1 MNFPVVASAPQF
13 YQTVHAHVNPPV
25 QYFTPSAMGQCHCH
39 RACPACAR
47 CREGN
52 TVLLPCAACHIH
64 PSSPAFP
71 CLSLC
76 YGECTAISGSDFWLF
91 PGFCFFVHILFIF
104 PPCIRCL
111 QVFLLWAVKRAW
123 AWNAWWWWHL
133 GFFMLVFA
141 WATLCMKVE
150 LMSQEER
157 GGICE
162 PSCIATMGAPG
173 SHRKTVLEDAPNP
186 LCAKLLPIPGQVYL
200 RDAEEERAWMFLDDE
215 DFCIL
220 SARYLS

>member
-1 MNFPVVASAPQF
+1 MWIHLFSTLPPPPWDSVTV
-13 YQTVHAHVNPPV
+13 TVHALRVQGAGRETRCCCHVLPATSIQAAQPFLV
-25 QYFTPSAMGQCHCH
+25 CHFVMGNVRQ
-39 RACPACAR
+39 
-47 CREGN
+47 
-52 TVLLPCAACHIH
+52 LAAQTSDCFLVF
-64 PSSPAFP
+64 AF
-71 CLSLC
+71 S
-76 YGECTAISGSDFWLF
+76 
-91 PGFCFFVHILFIF
+91 FIYYSF
-104 PPCIRCL
+104 
-111 QVFLLWAVKRAW
+111 FLLVLDVCKSSCFELWREHW